1 MNTERIPI
9 EAIEVPALLIE
20 PEDGTILNANT
31 MAGELFGKDPEALIG
46 DDYSGYCPEWDKECT
61 PVAETKITTASGEE
75 LLTKARWSTVG
86 TQRGELVYSTHEV
99 TTDERS
105 RSDSARENR
114 EMPAAS
120 HRRHAN
126 DGYPQRERLRH
137 ERELL
142 EGTVDTI
149 EDIFYIVGP
158 DGGMQRWNSSVNKET
173 GYSDS
178 EVGSMSALDF
188 FDKKDKRKI
197 SASIGEAISEGY
209 SEVEA
214 ELVTKQGEKI
224 PYEFRSGRLTWDD
237 GSIRGIVGVG
247 RNITERKQREK
258 QLTILTEARQLRDG
272 AAPAVGNRIVQ
283 AGKKVI
289 EQSKKARVINSLS
302 VDYDR
307 REVVDVTGVVVAA
320 SNKIEGEFTDCGV
333 ECTAPQ
339 SAEAVAVPQI
349 KDAIEELIENG
360 VSHAQNESATVS
372 VEVDKDGTS
381 TTITVSDEGP
391 HIPEQEKKALT
402 GELDVDPL
410 NHAEGLGMWM
420 IHWVVETSGGSVSVS
435 RGENGNRITVELD
448 TPQAENPAQN
458 KEVEVEE
465 KCW

>member
-1 MNTERIPI
+1 
-9 EAIEVPALLIE
+9 
-20 PEDGTILNANT
+20 
-31 MAGELFGKDPEALIG
+31 
-46 DDYSGYCPEWDKECT
+46 
-61 PVAETKITTASGEE
+61 
-75 LLTKARWSTVG
+75 
-86 TQRGELVYSTHEV
+86 
-99 TTDERS
+99 
-105 RSDSARENR
+105 
-114 EMPAAS
+114 
-120 HRRHAN
+120 
-126 DGYPQRERLRH
+126 
-137 ERELL
+137 L

-149 EDIFYIVGP
+149 KDIFYIVGP
-158 DGGMQRWNSSVNKET
+158 GGGMQRWNSSVNKET

-258 QLTILTEARQLRDG
+258 QLTIINRMLRHNIRNSMNIILTEARQLRDG

-307 REVVDVTGVVVAA
+307 REVVDVTGIVVEA

-360 VSHAQNESATVS
+360 VSHTQKESATVS

-381 TTITVSDEGP
+381 TTVTVSDEGP

>member
-46 DDYSGYCPEWDKECT
+46 DDYSGYCQGWDE
-61 PVAETKITTASGEE
+61 VDASGVETVITDSGQE
-75 LLTKARWSTVG
+75 ISTKVKKRTIDSE
-86 TQRGELVYSTHEV
+86 RGGLVYSTHEV
-99 TTDERS
+99 VAENNS
-105 RSDSARENR
+105 SDSV
-114 EMPAAS
+114 
-120 HRRHAN
+120 
-126 DGYPQRERLRH
+126 RH

-149 EDIFYIVGP
+149 KDIFYIVGP

-178 EVGSMSALDF
+178 EVGSMSAFDF

-237 GSIRGIVGVG
+237 GSIRGIVGIG

-258 QLTILTEARQLRDG
+258 QLTIINRMLRHNIRNSMNIILTEARQLRDG

-307 REVVDVTGVVVAA
+307 REVVDVTGIVVEA

-360 VSHAQNESATVS
+360 VSHTQKESATVS

-381 TTITVSDEGP
+381 TTVTVSDEGP